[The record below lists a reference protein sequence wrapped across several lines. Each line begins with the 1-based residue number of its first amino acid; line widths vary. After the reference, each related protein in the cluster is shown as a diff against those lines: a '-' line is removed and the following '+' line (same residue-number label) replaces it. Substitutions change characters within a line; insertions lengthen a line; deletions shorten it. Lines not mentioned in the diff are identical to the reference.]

1 MASGEAAV
9 AEAVAAAQAAS
20 AGQAADLA
28 KQVEGLMSERAA
40 LRFQVESEGARRRT
54 LEKQLA
60 QAHAATPA
68 PSTRID
74 MPTTPLLETPGGGRR
89 KGDTPRLRL
98 CTRLL
103 AAAAPAARNEVV
115 RIAEGLDD
123 VLTVVDHA
131 TLRVGRLLLH
141 NPMARLGAAAYA
153 ILVHVWLLV
162 VIFSF
167 TPLAPRPLMQHDG
180 VHGHGL
186 ADHGHHAS
194 VQVDPEHL

>member
-28 KQVEGLMSERAA
+28 KQVEGPVGAA

-54 LEKQLA
+54 LEQLA

-74 MPTTPLLETPGGGRR
+74 ADDAAAPDAGERPPQGRHAAAA
-89 KGDTPRLRL
+89 TVHA
-98 CTRLL
+98 TL

-123 VLTVVDHA
+123 VPTVVDHA
-131 TLRVGRLLLH
+131 TRTSGGCCTTRW
-141 NPMARLGAAAYA
+141 RLGAAAYA
-153 ILVHVWLLV
+153 ILVHVWLV
-162 VIFSF
+162 VVSSRSRRWRR
-167 TPLAPRPLMQHDG
+167 AR
-180 VHGHGL
+180 
-186 ADHGHHAS
+186 
-194 VQVDPEHL
+194 